1 MAQTGLRMMPTSPLP
16 PLKSRTV
23 GFPQYGFKAS
33 MSDRAFLNGVSVKP
47 APGIPSLP
55 FSLLPSFARVLLRG
69 RPGSVSR
76 STQASTCRCAGEL
89 LLPTPGALGS
99 GPSYVVSIHHCLIR
113 PHAPVPQARCDFA
126 FTLIRN
132 AFAVRER
139 LGDPRDLPYF
149 RLPYFPYMPSTLPR
163 WSTVP
168 SRVILTR
175 RFQASSNSYRV
186 ANHYLPPLPAIPD
199 GAFYFGAASFSL
211 FSRPACLPSP
221 PGWLRQDET
230 TYLSPCLLR
239 YLVTPAFGA
248 VRHRTAL
255 GIRLDGRTGNL
266 PSSGLS
272 PDKLRQLVRLH
283 TNICCEPGGAAFLSW
298 RMVISRV

>member
-1 MAQTGLRMMPTSPLP
+1 
-16 PLKSRTV
+16 
-23 GFPQYGFKAS
+23 
-33 MSDRAFLNGVSVKP
+33 MSDSAFLNGGSVKP

-55 FSLLPSFARVLLRG
+55 FSLLLSFARVLLRG

-76 STQASTCRCAGEL
+76 PTQVSTCRCAGEP

-99 GPSYVVSIHHCLIR
+99 GPSYVVSIHHRLIR

-163 WSTVP
+163 WSTVSSRYTHTAIPGFLELVP
-168 SRVILTR
+168 SR
-175 RFQASSNSYRV
+175 QPQPPASASNSRRG
-186 ANHYLPPLPAIPD
+186 I
-199 GAFYFGAASFSL
+199 L
-211 FSRPACLPSP
+211 FRGCIVLFILRPACLPSP

-230 TYLSPCLLR
+230 TCLSP
-239 YLVTPAFGA
+239 
-248 VRHRTAL
+248 
-255 GIRLDGRTGNL
+255 L
-266 PSSGLS
+266 PSEVHCHSRFRRRPS
-272 PDKLRQLVRLH
+272 PDCAGSQARWANGKSHIVGTLTRQV
-283 TNICCEPGGAAFLSW
+283 TAASEAAHQ
-298 RMVISRV
+298 

>member
-1 MAQTGLRMMPTSPLP
+1 MTDDEWSSRAMARTGLRMMPTFPLP

-33 MSDRAFLNGVSVKP
+33 MSDSAFLNGVLVKP

-55 FSLLPSFARVLLRG
+55 FSLLPSFARLLLRG

-76 STQASTCRCAGEL
+76 STQASTCRCAGEP

-99 GPSYVVSIHHCLIR
+99 GPSYVVSIHHRLIR

-163 WSTVP
+163 WSTVSSRYTHTAIPGFLEFLP
-168 SRVILTR
+168 SRQPQLP
-175 RFQASSNSYRV
+175 ASASNSRRG
-186 ANHYLPPLPAIPD
+186 I
-199 GAFYFGAASFSL
+199 L
-211 FSRPACLPSP
+211 FRGCIVLFILRPACLPSP

-230 TYLSPCLLR
+230 TCISPCLLR
-239 YLVTPAFGA
+239 YIVTPAFGA

-255 GIRLDGRTGNL
+255 GVRLDGRTGNL

-283 TNICCEPGGAAFLSW
+283 RNDQ
-298 RMVISRV
+298 